1 MMNWIK
7 SLTLCAVMLTAATLW
22 GDDALNQFN
31 SAKTA
36 FDNRQYE
43 HARIGFETFLHR
55 FPTHARA
62 NEATFFL
69 AESFMF
75 LRQYALAETHFN
87 RLVALGLNDA
97 FSRAAL
103 FRIAEIPYIQGQ
115 FDIAKPRLEDFV
127 ARLPHDVN
135 LQFVLYYLGDIA
147 MRNDVPL
154 EAEWYFEQVNRM
166 FPEGDRFLESQLGL
180 AWAKNRLGK
189 ITEANAI
196 YHQLMSSTN
205 PAIVEQATY
214 QWGIALFE
222 RGAFEQAINTLTDFQ
237 RRFPASPHFADSQRV
252 VARCLGRLN
261 RFEEGL
267 QVLTQLTNATP
278 DDRLMQVRFL
288 YGLNRMQEAKTILDQ
303 VKQTAGTLH
312 RDEIALLESVFLF
325 DQRDWRGTI
334 ALLESVLVPQFDAL
348 NNRMIINY
356 FSLPT
361 APGRNRLSEEAIFR
375 ACSLLTLAYA
385 RNGNAAQAEALLRE
399 MQGQAALSGNQRL
412 ATIMTDTAT
421 QLASIGPV
429 PPPRPGGPGG
439 SGGLF
444 ANQNNQWTPG
454 TQNQGSRPQTVQTS
468 GTDLERFWN
477 AERLFRTRNFAGAA
491 EQLEQILSGVFNQSV
506 TPPRYIIL
514 YNITGAPGT
523 MDENTFARAC
533 TLLALAKAQL
543 GDFEQADAI
552 LMSLASRIQM
562 GDTVQQ
568 NLLRETFDQITELAK
583 SSGGSNIAS
592 GSTPGSTPQEPTLTD
607 AEQRRMLRDANSLFR
622 QRRYD
627 QADTRLTELIAHNPS
642 ETILTEALL
651 LQSRAKYALG
661 WEQQGVALLERI
673 VDEFPTSP
681 QYPEALWLLGIF
693 YESGGDSF
701 VALEYFQ
708 TLVDRFPNF
717 RHIDGALYFVAVDD
731 LTHSSGRRAATLLHR
746 VHRNHRNGLYWS
758 HATWMLAHEAF
769 KRREYAQAE
778 RFIQEILRHPP
789 DIAILD
795 RVLFL
800 QGELALRRDDFQTA
814 FLAFREVTQHTPDS
828 PLSHQAMQNVRIAAS
843 RIVNV
848 N

>member
-1 MMNWIK
+1 
-7 SLTLCAVMLTAATLW
+7 
-22 GDDALNQFN
+22 
-31 SAKTA
+31 
-36 FDNRQYE
+36 
-43 HARIGFETFLHR
+43 
-55 FPTHARA
+55 
-62 NEATFFL
+62 
-69 AESFMF
+69 
-75 LRQYALAETHFN
+75 
-87 RLVALGLNDA
+87 
-97 FSRAAL
+97 
-103 FRIAEIPYIQGQ
+103 
-115 FDIAKPRLEDFV
+115 
-127 ARLPHDVN
+127 
-135 LQFVLYYLGDIA
+135 
-147 MRNDVPL
+147 
-154 EAEWYFEQVNRM
+154 M

-189 ITEANAI
+189 VTEANAI

-237 RRFPASPHFADSQRV
+237 RRFPASPHFADSLRV
-252 VARCLGRLN
+252 IARCRGRLN
-261 RFEEGL
+261 EFEEGL
-267 QVLTQLTNATP
+267 RVLSQLTNPTS

-288 YGLNRMQEAKTILDQ
+288 WGLDRKQEARNVLDG

-334 ALLESVLVPQFDAL
+334 ALLESVLVPQFDEF

-356 FSLPT
+356 FSLPL

-375 ACSLLTLAYA
+375 ACSLLALAYA
-385 RNGNAAQAEALLRE
+385 RNGNSAQADALLRE
-399 MQGQAALSGNQRL
+399 MQGQAALSGNQRIRNI
-412 ATIMTDTAT
+412 ATDTAN

-429 PPPRPGGPGG
+429 SPPGTPPPGRGPGG
-439 SGGLF
+439 AF

-454 TQNQGSRPQTVQTS
+454 NQNQGSRPQDVMAS

-477 AERLFRTRNFAGAA
+477 AERLFRIRNFAGAA
-491 EQLEQILSGVFNQSV
+491 EQLEQILSGVYNQSV
-506 TPPRYIIL
+506 VPPRYIIL
-514 YNITGAPGT
+514 YNITDAPGT
-523 MDENTFARAC
+523 MNANTFARAC

-543 GDFEQADAI
+543 GDFEQADAV
-552 LMSLASRIQM
+552 LMSFASRIPPN
-562 GDTVQQ
+562 DTVQQ
-568 NLLRETFDQITELAK
+568 DMLRDAFAQLADL
-583 SSGGSNIAS
+583 SRGDGTTDIAS
-592 GSTPGSTPQEPTLTD
+592 GPQGSTLSES
-607 AEQRRMLRDANSLFR
+607 EQRRMLRDANSAFR
-622 QRRYD
+622 QRRHD
-627 QADTRLTELIAHNPS
+627 QADARLTELIASHPS
-642 ETILTEALL
+642 EAILVEALL
-651 LQSRAKYALG
+651 LQSKSKYALG
-661 WEQQGVALLERI
+661 WERDGVVLLERI

-717 RHIDGALYFVAVDD
+717 RHIDGAWYFLAVDD
-731 LTHSSGRRAATLLHR
+731 LANGNTRRAMERLNR
-746 VHRNHRNGLYWS
+746 VHRNFRNGLYWS

-795 RVLFL
+795 RVLYL
-800 QGELALRRDDFQTA
+800 RGELALRRDDFQTA
-814 FLAFREVTQHTPDS
+814 FLAFRDVTQHTPDS
-828 PLSHQAMQNVRIAAS
+828 PLSHHAMQNVRVAAS